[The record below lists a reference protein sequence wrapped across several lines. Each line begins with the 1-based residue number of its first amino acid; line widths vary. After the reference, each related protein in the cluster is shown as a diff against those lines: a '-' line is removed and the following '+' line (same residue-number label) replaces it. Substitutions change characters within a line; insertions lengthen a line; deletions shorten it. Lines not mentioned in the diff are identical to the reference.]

1 MQHKKISVIQ
11 APFGWGSSRPGTELG
26 PESMRVA
33 GLLRQLRQIG
43 HEAEEHTVSAPA
55 EAEAPRAA
63 QPVKHLPEVTETGR
77 RVAERVAKAVDEGA
91 FPLVVGGDRSVA
103 IGAFAGLT
111 SRYKRLGVISF
122 DAYGSLHTEATT
134 PSGDANGMPL
144 AIALGKAA
152 LRLGDVASGAASIPK
167 DKLVLIG
174 FRHLDAAEKEI
185 ILSEGIKYFSM
196 YDIDQLGIKRVIEQA
211 AEIAGDGADGVHL
224 SMTADCLDPLEAP
237 GVGFPLPGGLSYRE
251 AHFACELLAET
262 GRITSMDVTEVNGA
276 QDVNR
281 RTARLAVGLI
291 ASVLGKRII

>member
-11 APFGWGSSRPGTELG
+11 APFGLGSGRPGTELG

-43 HEAEEHTVSAPA
+43 LEAEEHTVTVSAPG
-55 EAEAPRAA
+55 APGTSSA
-63 QPVKHLPEVTETGR
+63 VKHLSEVMEMSR
-77 RVAERVAKAVDEGA
+77 RVAGLVSDAAAEGS

-111 SRYKRLGVISF
+111 PRYKKLGVISF

-134 PSGDANGMPL
+134 PNGDANGMPL
-144 AIALGKAA
+144 AIALGKAG
-152 LRLGDVASGAASIPK
+152 LQLSDVAAGAAPIPK
-167 DKLVLIG
+167 ENLVMIG
-174 FRHLDAAEKEI
+174 FRHLDASEKEI
-185 ILSEGIKYFSM
+185 ILAEGITYFSM
-196 YDIDQLGIKRVIEQA
+196 YDIDQLGIKRVIERA
-211 AEIAGDGADGVHL
+211 VEVAGAGTDGIHL

-262 GRITSMDVTEVNGA
+262 GRITSMDIAEVNGA